1 MKARTIALGVVSTLL
16 IWGLA
21 TAAYAANPKAEIMA
35 LEHKCIT
42 ATTTAEAMACFDE
55 KQIELFDVVPP
66 LRYTG
71 AEAVRGDLDNFFGN
85 AKDLKA
91 EFLALDVTT
100 DGRLGIAQSIQHFTW
115 TGKDGKPMAA
125 TMRVTDSLHK
135 VGGHWKVFHSHVSV
149 PVDFATGKAVMDGK
163 L

>member
-1 MKARTIALGVVSTLL
+1 MGRRRMKAGTIALGVIGTLL

-35 LEHKCIT
+35 LEHKCIA

-100 DGRLGIAQSIQHFTW
+100 DGQLPIPHTIH
-115 TGKDGKPMAA
+115 
-125 TMRVTDSLHK
+125 
-135 VGGHWKVFHSHVSV
+135 
-149 PVDFATGKAVMDGK
+149 
-163 L
+163 

>member
-1 MKARTIALGVVSTLL
+1 MKAGTIALGVISTLL
-16 IWGLA
+16 VWGLG
-21 TAAYAANPKAEIMA
+21 TSAYAASPKAEIMA

-42 ATTTAEAMACFDE
+42 ATTTAEAMACVDE
-55 KQIELFDVVPP
+55 KQIVLFDVVPP
-66 LRYTG
+66 LRYAG
-71 AEAVRGDLDNFFGN
+71 ADAVRADFDNFFGN
-85 AKDLKA
+85 AKDLKG
-91 EFLALDVTT
+91 EFVALDVTT

-125 TMRVTDSLHK
+125 TFRVTDCLHK
-135 VGGHWKVFHSHVSV
+135 AGGHWKIFHSHVSM